1 MKWVTSI
8 NNRRPVLLIV
18 GRHQDPHILQVLP
31 LLQDRGLRIFRFD
44 PASFP
49 AHSALSLRLGSS
61 DRMHAVLRFSSCST
75 EPAPPETVELDIE
88 EIDLVWNRVRSR
100 SQAPAGVNACHR
112 LWVEE
117 NCTRVLG
124 YLYELIRCPW
134 IPYRPH
140 SFAAQFTRDAATPG
154 AVLPGQRYVDGDQGP
169 SPENKIYQLLLAQRL
184 GFAVPETLLTSI
196 PQDVFSFYGECRGEL
211 ISKKLVDL
219 VMSVD
224 GVPLV
229 PFTHAVSEHDLM
241 RSESVRMAPVLF
253 QEKLKKRLE
262 LRVTVVGDQVFA
274 AEIHSADDPRQ
285 AVDWRRYPSFDLARF
300 YEPHDLPLEEK
311 RRCRQLVQA
320 LGQCFGAIDLVLHPE
335 RGYVFLEVNPNG
347 QWGWI
352 EEFTGLPISAAFADL
367 LVRLAAGHASTRAQ
381 AA

>member
-49 AHSALSLRLGSS
+49 AHAALSLRLGSS

-124 YLYELIRCPW
+124 SLYE
-134 IPYRPH
+134 
-140 SFAAQFTRDAATPG
+140 
-154 AVLPGQRYVDGDQGP
+154 
-169 SPENKIYQLLLAQRL
+169 
-184 GFAVPETLLTSI
+184 
-196 PQDVFSFYGECRGEL
+196 
-211 ISKKLVDL
+211 
-219 VMSVD
+219 
-224 GVPLV
+224 
-229 PFTHAVSEHDLM
+229 
-241 RSESVRMAPVLF
+241 
-253 QEKLKKRLE
+253 
-262 LRVTVVGDQVFA
+262 
-274 AEIHSADDPRQ
+274 
-285 AVDWRRYPSFDLARF
+285 
-300 YEPHDLPLEEK
+300 
-311 RRCRQLVQA
+311 
-320 LGQCFGAIDLVLHPE
+320 
-335 RGYVFLEVNPNG
+335 
-347 QWGWI
+347 
-352 EEFTGLPISAAFADL
+352 
-367 LVRLAAGHASTRAQ
+367 
-381 AA
+381 